1 MARPSEFRRR
11 ILLAVSGL
19 TPQIVTETLYALAV
33 GAEDPFIPTEI
44 HLLSTNEGAMRARLL
59 LLSEQPGWFYR
70 LCEDYQL
77 KGIDFSERNIHTLQD
92 DHGEPLED
100 IRTANDNRCA
110 ADFITEQIRSLTADS
125 ESALHVSLA
134 GGRKT
139 MGFYAGYALSLYGRP
154 QDCLS
159 HVLVPPEFEFANDFF
174 YPTPA
179 SRVIE
184 GKDKR
189 PLDAANAKVMLAEIP
204 FVRMRQ
210 GLPTSLLEGA
220 SSFSGVV
227 QAASETIGPP
237 KLVIDQPECRV
248 QAAGRVFPMRRS
260 AVALLSVFARRA
272 LEGSGSLAAP
282 PKGVNDPEWAR
293 LYMKELRKSI
303 RDAEDMNELTWQS
316 LKHGMDGD
324 QFSMQ
329 LSRLQTTLRRALGP
343 AASAYLIS
351 NGGKRPGQFRLNL
364 PESAIHFASLSLPG
378 GVEAE
383 RD

>member
-33 GAEDPFIPTEI
+33 GAEDPFVPTEI

-59 LLSEQPGWFYR
+59 LLSERPGWFYR

-77 KGIDFSERNIHTLQD
+77 QGIDFSERNIHTLQD
-92 DHGEPLED
+92 DHGQLLED

-110 ADFITEQIRSLTADS
+110 ADFITEQIRGLTADS

-139 MGFYAGYALSLYGRP
+139 MGFYAGYALALYGRP
-154 QDCLS
+154 QDRLS

-174 YPTPA
+174 YPTPV

-189 PLDAANAKVMLAEIP
+189 PLDAANAKLMLAEIP

-210 GLPTSLLEGA
+210 GLPTSLL
-220 SSFSGVV
+220 VV
-227 QAASETIGPP
+227 ARPT
-237 KLVIDQPECRV
+237 CR
-248 QAAGRVFPMRRS
+248 
-260 AVALLSVFARRA
+260 
-272 LEGSGSLAAP
+272 
-282 PKGVNDPEWAR
+282 
-293 LYMKELRKSI
+293 
-303 RDAEDMNELTWQS
+303 
-316 LKHGMDGD
+316 
-324 QFSMQ
+324 
-329 LSRLQTTLRRALGP
+329 
-343 AASAYLIS
+343 
-351 NGGKRPGQFRLNL
+351 
-364 PESAIHFASLSLPG
+364 
-378 GVEAE
+378 
-383 RD
+383 